1 MENKIYNIDEMLP
14 LLKEHIIFFSI
25 NDQKK
30 KYFHYMKNNI
40 LVIDV
45 NSRYKIN
52 EEDFKELFKNSKFMV
67 FDPSNIEIDIE
78 KDKEYYSWR
87 Q

>member
-52 EEDFKELFKNSKFMV
+52 E
-67 FDPSNIEIDIE
+67 
-78 KDKEYYSWR
+78 
-87 Q
+87 